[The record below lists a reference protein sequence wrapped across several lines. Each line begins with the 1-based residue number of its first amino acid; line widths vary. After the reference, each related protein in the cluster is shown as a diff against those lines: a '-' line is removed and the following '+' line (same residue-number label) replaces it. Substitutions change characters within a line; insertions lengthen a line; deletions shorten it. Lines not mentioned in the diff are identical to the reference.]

1 MNEAITD
8 HEILPTAYNTYRRDR
23 IGRTG
28 GGVMIAIKSSLS
40 SFQLKVPSDFSSL
53 EMVIVEINDLK
64 YDRSILLISCYRPP
78 NNDQFVGHSLIL

>member
-28 GGVMIAIKSSLS
+28 GGVMITEIMMQIGQRRVSKADIS
-40 SFQLKVPSDFSSL
+40 KVKPS
-53 EMVIVEINDLK
+53 
-64 YDRSILLISCYRPP
+64 
-78 NNDQFVGHSLIL
+78 